1 MILIHLSDYGKD
13 DTFDIYD
20 DYESNIGIKI
30 INGIESK
37 ANSWPWV
44 ATIVYKSNRQTA
56 ICGGTLIEPRH
67 ILTAAH
73 CLHPNT
79 L

>member
-1 MILIHLSDYGKD
+1 MIYLSEYGED
-13 DTFDIYD
+13 VTFDDY
-20 DYESNIGIKI
+20 DYENSNIGIKI

-44 ATIVYKSNRQTA
+44 ATIVYKEDRRTA